1 VRNLW
6 RVVGFCLCAGG
17 VALPL
22 AACVAPVVSLKPGP
36 RTYTAGDYERVY
48 ERWTREQ
55 RSFDFGRLRSVLNV
69 TATFESRD
77 FRWAYVVRYGE
88 DFSLPPDTRTSLL
101 SASLADAEQ
110 HHRFFVTLGDGR
122 PRDIDLTAESGAW
135 RVILLDDRGRQSSPV
150 EVLKLREATAA
161 ERVYFPTVSS
171 WRQAFRLVF
180 PVLHEDGNPTLPPES
195 LFAVLRFTGPTGQVD
210 LKWEFD
216 RSQLTRK

>member
-1 VRNLW
+1 MVAS
-6 RVVGFCLCAGG
+6 CLCAGG
-17 VALPL
+17 VTLALV
-22 AACVAPVVSLKPGP
+22 ACVAPIVSLKPGA
-36 RTYTAGDYERVY
+36 RSYTAADYERVY
-48 ERWTREQ
+48 ERWTRDE

-88 DFSLPPDTRTSLL
+88 DFGLPPDTRTSLL
-101 SASLADAEQ
+101 SATLADAEQ
-110 HHRFFVTLGDGR
+110 RHRFFVTLGDGR

-150 EVLKLREATAA
+150 EVRRLRKPTAA
-161 ERVYFPTVSS
+161 ERIYFPTVSS

-180 PVLHEDGNPTLPPES
+180 PVTHEDGNPTLPIES

-216 RSQLTRK
+216 RSLQPRK